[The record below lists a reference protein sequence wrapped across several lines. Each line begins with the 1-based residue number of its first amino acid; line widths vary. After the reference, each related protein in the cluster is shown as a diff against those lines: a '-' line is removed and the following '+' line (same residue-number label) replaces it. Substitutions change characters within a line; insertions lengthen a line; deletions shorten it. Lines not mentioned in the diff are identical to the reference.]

1 MIASA
6 DAASLIFLKCLC
18 VWLRDT
24 AVMTMARAEGTKAW
38 MRRTI

>member
-1 MIASA
+1 MMASL

-18 VWLRDT
+18 VWLRRA
-24 AVMTMARAEGTKAW
+24 AVSTMARAEGPKAW